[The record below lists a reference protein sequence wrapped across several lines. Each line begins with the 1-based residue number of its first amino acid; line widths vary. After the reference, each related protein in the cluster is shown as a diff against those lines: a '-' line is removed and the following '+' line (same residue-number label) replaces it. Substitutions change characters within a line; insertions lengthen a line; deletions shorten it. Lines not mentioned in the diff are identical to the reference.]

1 MSTEAPGQVLCGAS
15 SHPPGADKVH
25 SPAHVLWKQLVD
37 FSSWCP
43 ICLFVNT
50 RDFFNVFPFF
60 LDQNLY
66 SSWPAYYSNIS
77 CTCPAVRSK
86 CGRKQRHHHWA
97 PIAQSDHFVSSALE
111 CPVVTSCLSLSGV
124 TIGHFGEAPQRKCDP
139 AALTFFFS
147 SVTHPQRPWGRT
159 SVTGPIQLQITF
171 VLRPFL
177 FEQRDRPLFQI
188 RADVTAGQ
196 GLWRLVFSVFVFT
209 SRSQHYDSPW
219 RFFISALKVLHDF
232 YVEYFRA
239 TASDTPWQFMFLS

>member
-77 CTCPAVRSK
+77 CTCPAVRSIIWSLCFQCPRMP
-86 CGRKQRHHHWA
+86 CGNLLVE
-97 PIAQSDHFVSSALE
+97 PIRGYYRSFWWSTTEEMWSGSSD
-111 CPVVTSCLSLSGV
+111 
-124 TIGHFGEAPQRKCDP
+124 
-139 AALTFFFS
+139 FFF
-147 SVTHPQRPWGRT
+147 
-159 SVTGPIQLQITF
+159 
-171 VLRPFL
+171 FL
-177 FEQRDRPLFQI
+177 C
-188 RADVTAGQ
+188 
-196 GLWRLVFSVFVFT
+196 
-209 SRSQHYDSPW
+209 DSPPETLRQDLCHW
-219 RFFISALKVLHDF
+219 PHSTPNNFCFATISVWTKGQAPV
-232 YVEYFRA
+232 
-239 TASDTPWQFMFLS
+239 SDPCRCNSRTGFVAACFLSFCIHEQKSTLWLTLAFFYICS